1 MSAPTNG
8 HDRKR
13 LIGRVTGA
21 VTGRVVEVVDPDIIL
36 EHVDVNAIVDRMD
49 IDAVVQR
56 VDVDALLQQV
66 DVDALLA
73 RVDVN
78 AILARVDIDALVDR
92 VDVNGLMSRV
102 DMDALL
108 AQVDMEAVVAR
119 SGIPEVVAESTS
131 HMAGSALDLARRQLV
146 GLDVVVDRFVDRL
159 FRRKHPERHEGP
171 PLLTSAAPEG
181 RAGRRSVTG
190 HYTGPVS
197 RAAAGALD
205 VLVITT
211 LYTVG
216 YAGVSLLWR
225 AFTGN
230 SLSGDRSTPLAIAA
244 MAVWAFLYVFVSLAV
259 AGRTVGKAL
268 VGLRVVRSD
277 GGTPAVRKVFLRTL
291 VQPFSAALLM
301 LGYLPV
307 LLQKEHRSAHDL
319 IAGTA
324 VVYDW
329 GDRTAE
335 MPGPLS
341 EFLNRSQQTA
351 A

>member
-1 MSAPTNG
+1 MSASTNG

-13 LIGRVTGA
+13 LIGRVAGA
-21 VTGRVVEVVDPDIIL
+21 VTGRVVETVDPDIVI
-36 EHVDVNAIVDRMD
+36 EHIDINAIVDRVD
-49 IDAVVQR
+49 LDAVLGR
-56 VDVDALLQQV
+56 VDLDAVLARVDL
-66 DVDALLA
+66 DALLA

-78 AILARVDIDALVDR
+78 AIMDR
-92 VDVNGLMSRV
+92 VDVDALLARV
-102 DMDALL
+102 DMDAVVRR
-108 AQVDMEAVVAR
+108 VDVEAVVQR
-119 SGIPEVVAESTS
+119 SGIPEIVAESTS

-159 FRRKHPERHEGP
+159 FRRKHPERYEGP
-171 PLLTSAAPEG
+171 PLLMAAAPEG
-181 RAGRRSVTG
+181 RSDRRSVSG
-190 HYTGPVS
+190 HFTGPMS

-205 VLVITT
+205 ILVITT

-216 YAGVSLLWR
+216 YAGVSLLWS
-225 AFTGN
+225 AFTGS
-230 SLSGDRSTPLAIAA
+230 SLSGDRSTPLAIAG
-244 MAVWAFLYVFVSLAV
+244 MALWAFLYVFVSLAV
-259 AGRTVGKAL
+259 AGRTVGKAV

-277 GGTPAVRKVFLRTL
+277 GGTPAVRKIFLRTL

-307 LLQKEHRSAHDL
+307 LLQKEHRSVHDL

-329 GDRTAE
+329 GDRAAE

-341 EFLNRSQQTA
+341 EFLNRKQPA
-351 A
+351 